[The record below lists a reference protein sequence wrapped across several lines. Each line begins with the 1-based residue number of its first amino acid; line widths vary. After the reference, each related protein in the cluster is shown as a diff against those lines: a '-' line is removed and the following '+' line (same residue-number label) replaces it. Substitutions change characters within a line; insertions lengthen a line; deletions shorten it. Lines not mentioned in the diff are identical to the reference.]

1 MDLMFR
7 IWTRRKFLWVTATT
21 IGALYGV
28 RPALGQPANV
38 PQTKKAMKIGI
49 IGAGNQGGNIG
60 LNWAKAGH
68 EVLFS
73 SRNPDSL
80 KELVASAGPR
90 ARAGRPDEA
99 ARFGDVVLIAVP
111 YGALPQ
117 VGKDYSPLMKGKVV
131 IDCSNA
137 VLERDGTIANDVQTR
152 GAGITS
158 AELLPGVRLIRA
170 FNALG
175 YQQVRQDAFR
185 SGERLGIPVAGD
197 DASALTV
204 AEQLVTD
211 AGFDP
216 VVVGGLDRAREFD
229 RGTPVYGKGLTAREL
244 RVALKRPPK

>member
-1 MDLMFR
+1 MDLMVR
-7 IWTRRKFLWVTATT
+7 LWTRRKFLGMTATT
-21 IGALYGV
+21 AGVVYGV
-28 RPALGQPANV
+28 RPVLGQPLNV
-38 PQTKKAMKIGI
+38 PQTKKAMRIGI
-49 IGAGNQGGNIG
+49 IGAGNQGGNLG

-68 EVLFS
+68 ELLFS
-73 SRNPDSL
+73 SRNPASL

-99 ARFGDVVLIAVP
+99 ARFGEVVLIAVP

-117 VGKDYSPLMKGKVV
+117 VGKDYSPLMRGKVV

-137 VLERDGTIANDVQTR
+137 VLERDGGIANDAQSR
-152 GAGITS
+152 GTGVVS

-185 SGERLGIPVAGD
+185 VGEKFGIPVAGD
-197 DASALTV
+197 DVSALAV

-216 VVVGGLDRAREFD
+216 VVVGGL
-229 RGTPVYGKGLTAREL
+229 GPVRK
-244 RVALKRPPK
+244 